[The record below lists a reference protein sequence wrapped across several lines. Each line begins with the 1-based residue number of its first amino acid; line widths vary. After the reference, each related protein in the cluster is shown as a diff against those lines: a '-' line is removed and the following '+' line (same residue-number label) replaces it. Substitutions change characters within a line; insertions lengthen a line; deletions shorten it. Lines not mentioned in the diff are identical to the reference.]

1 MMNKNIRQLQDL
13 LESMNEYLL
22 VLENDSKEKYEYRII
37 LETWKAADDY
47 YYFELILFSMNGEY
61 KKEDDYYTVED
72 DIDGDL
78 EKTLVNFLNKYKKNS
93 IKDNKRDLIK
103 DLKEEFILK
112 ETENRLKNRFGL
124 SDKEIDKHKEKIKDL
139 LMIEKDLINT
149 KLINKTIS
157 NYLDNDFDEEEI
169 IKDLEKKLKNISDYL
184 CVGEYEDQFYRYHIT
199 YENVDNQYNFELTE
213 LYLFDIDG
221 SYEEVDTPSGLD
233 EDEYNEVVD
242 FIENFMNRLKVKYA
256 RFLISFTRKNKF
268 DFIESSNLKTIKE
281 KTKINNEIKNI
292 WIKILN
298 EDVIK
303 LIYEF
308 KYFRPKELY
317 DINCD
322 KVDVFDEGFNIVFSL
337 KDNKDSKCYV
347 KYNLSSKEVTVDFNS
362 QNKEEFLD
370 IFKNINKEFCSYLV
384 EETIFG
390 RNKAMEDFI
399 KNI

>member
-1 MMNKNIRQLQDL
+1 MMNKNIRQLQEL
-13 LESMNEYLL
+13 LTNLDEHLFIDKSNPEKKY
-22 VLENDSKEKYEYRII
+22 KYEIVF
-37 LETWKAADDY
+37 EDWTAADDCY
-47 YYFELILFSMNGEY
+47 HFELISFDMGGEY
-61 KKEDDYYTVED
+61 KKEDDFYAIIED
-72 DIDGDL
+72 KEGKQIEDI
-78 EKTLVNFLNKYKKNS
+78 LVGFLKE
-93 IKDNKRDLIK
+93 NKRDLIK

-124 SDKEIDKHKEKIKDL
+124 SDKEVDKHKEKIKDL
-139 LMIEKDLINT
+139 LMIEKDLINIQ
-149 KLINKTIS
+149 LINETIS
-157 NYLDNDFDEEEI
+157 NYLDDDFDEEGI
-169 IKDLEKKLKNISDYL
+169 IKDLKKSLENISDYL
-184 CVGEYEDQFYRYHIT
+184 YVGKTEDLSYRYHIT
-199 YENVDNQYNFELTE
+199 YENVDTQYSFELTE
-213 LYLFDIDG
+213 LFLFDIDG

-233 EDEYNEVVD
+233 EDEYYELLSFVED
-242 FIENFMNRLKVKYA
+242 FMNRLKVKYA
-256 RFLISFTRKNKF
+256 RFILSSARKNKF

-322 KVDVFDEGFNIVFSL
+322 KVDVSDEGLDIIFSL
-337 KDNKDSKCYV
+337 KDNKNSKCYI

-370 IFKNINKEFCSYLV
+370 IFKNIDKEFCNYLV

>member
-1 MMNKNIRQLQDL
+1 MKDNNIKQLQ
-13 LESMNEYLL
+13 ESLTNLNEHLFVDESNTEKKY
-22 VLENDSKEKYEYRII
+22 KYEIVF
-37 LETWKAADDY
+37 EDWTAADDCY
-47 YYFELILFSMNGEY
+47 DFELISFDMDGKY
-61 KKEDDYYTVED
+61 KKEDDFYAIIED
-72 DIDGDL
+72 KEGKQIEDI
-78 EKTLVNFLNKYKKNS
+78 LVGFLKE
-93 IKDNKRDLIK
+93 NKRDLIK

-124 SDKEIDKHKEKIKDL
+124 SDKEVDKHKEKIKDL
-139 LMIEKDLINT
+139 LMTEKDLINT
-149 KLINKTIS
+149 KLINETIS

-184 CVGEYEDQFYRYHIT
+184 YINEAENLNYRYHIT
-199 YENVDNQYNFELTE
+199 YEDTNTQYSFELTE

-242 FIENFMNRLKVKYA
+242 FIEDFMNRLKVKYA
-256 RFLISFTRKNKF
+256 RFMLSSARKNKF
-268 DFIESSNLKTIKE
+268 DFIESYNLKTIKE
-281 KTKINNEIKNI
+281 KIKINNEIKNI

-298 EDVIK
+298 EDVVK
-303 LIYEF
+303 LICEF
-308 KYFRPKELY
+308 RYFRPKELRY
-317 DINCD
+317 VDCN

-337 KDNKDSKCYV
+337 KNNKNSKCYI
-347 KYNLSSKEVTVDFNS
+347 KYNLLSEEVTVDFNS
-362 QNKEEFLD
+362 QSKEVFLN
-370 IFKNINKEFCSYLV
+370 IFKNIDKEFCNYLV

>member
-1 MMNKNIRQLQDL
+1 MKKNIRQLQEL
-13 LESMNEYLL
+13 LTNLDEHLFIDKSNPEKKHEYKI
-22 VLENDSKEKYEYRII
+22 VFED
-37 LETWKAADDY
+37 WAAADDC
-47 YYFELILFSMNGEY
+47 YYFELISFDMSGEY
-61 KKEDDYYTVED
+61 KKEDDFYNIIKDEEGKQIEEVL
-72 DIDGDL
+72 I
-78 EKTLVNFLNKYKKNS
+78 NFLKENKK
-93 IKDNKRDLIK
+93 DLIK

-124 SDKEIDKHKEKIKDL
+124 SDKEVDRHKEKIKDL
-139 LMIEKDLINT
+139 LMTEKDLINIQ
-149 KLINKTIS
+149 LINETIS
-157 NYLDNDFDEEEI
+157 NYLDDDFDEEEI
-169 IKDLEKKLKNISDYL
+169 IKDLEKSLENISDYL
-184 CVGEYEDQFYRYHIT
+184 YVGKTEDLNYRYHIT
-199 YENVDNQYNFELTE
+199 YENVDTQYSFELTE

-233 EDEYNEVVD
+233 EDEYYEFLGFVED
-242 FIENFMNRLKVKYA
+242 FLNRLKVKYA
-256 RFLISFTRKNKF
+256 RFMLSSARKNKF
-268 DFIESSNLKTIKE
+268 DFIESSNLKTNKE

-362 QNKEEFLD
+362 KNKEEFLD

>member
-1 MMNKNIRQLQDL
+1 MG
-13 LESMNEYLL
+13 
-22 VLENDSKEKYEYRII
+22 
-37 LETWKAADDY
+37 
-47 YYFELILFSMNGEY
+47 GEY
-61 KKEDDYYTVED
+61 KKEDDFYAIIED
-72 DIDGDL
+72 KEGKQIEDI
-78 EKTLVNFLNKYKKNS
+78 LVGFL
-93 IKDNKRDLIK
+93 KDNKKDLIK

-124 SDKEIDKHKEKIKDL
+124 SDKEKDKHKGKIKDL
-139 LMIEKDLINT
+139 LMIEKDLINIQ
-149 KLINKTIS
+149 LINETIS
-157 NYLDNDFDEEEI
+157 NYLDDDFDEEEI

-199 YENVDNQYNFELTE
+199 YENVDTQYSIELTE

-233 EDEYNEVVD
+233 EDEYIEVVD

-256 RFLISFTRKNKF
+256 RFLISFTRENKF
-268 DFIESSNLKTIKE
+268 DFIEYSNFMALKE
-281 KTKINNEIKNI
+281 KQEIENKIKNI
-292 WIKILN
+292 WENIFN
-298 EDVIK
+298 EDVVK
-303 LIYEF
+303 LICEF
-308 KYFRPKELY
+308 KHFRPKELY

-322 KVDVFDEGFNIVFSL
+322 KVDVSDEGFNIVFSL
-337 KDNKDSKCYV
+337 KNNENSKCYI
-347 KYNLSSKEVTVDFNS
+347 KYNLSSKEVAVDFNS

-370 IFKNINKEFCSYLV
+370 IFKNIDKEFCNYLV